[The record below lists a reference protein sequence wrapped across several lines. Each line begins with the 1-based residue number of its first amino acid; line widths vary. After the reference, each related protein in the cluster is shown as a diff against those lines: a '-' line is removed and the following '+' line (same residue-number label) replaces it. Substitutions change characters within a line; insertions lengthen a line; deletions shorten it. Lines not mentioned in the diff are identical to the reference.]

1 MSYVSKTLLKLKER
15 NEHEVIPFVDLVTM
29 NNQLLNAN
37 SQLTVE
43 KDQLDYINSK
53 LKEENEKMKSK
64 KSEVNQEQV
73 TVLEKKLFSL
83 QEELTEL
90 HRRRGEKAQ
99 QIIDQTTQIK
109 GIHIFRFMY
118 MYTVRQANPELYF

>member
-43 KDQLDYINSK
+43 KEQLDYINSK
-53 LKEENEKMKSK
+53 LKEDPISRCSPK
-64 KSEVNQEQV
+64 KQ
-73 TVLEKKLFSL
+73 
-83 QEELTEL
+83 
-90 HRRRGEKAQ
+90 
-99 QIIDQTTQIK
+99 
-109 GIHIFRFMY
+109 
-118 MYTVRQANPELYF
+118 